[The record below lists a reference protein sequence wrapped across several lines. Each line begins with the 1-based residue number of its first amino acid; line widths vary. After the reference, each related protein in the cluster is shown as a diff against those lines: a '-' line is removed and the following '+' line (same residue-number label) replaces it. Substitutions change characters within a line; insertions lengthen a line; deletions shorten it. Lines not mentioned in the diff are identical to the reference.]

1 MITPSAPSSDES
13 GAAAPQDDARRILD
27 IDDGLDRI
35 MGDRNLY
42 FKLLL
47 RFLHDHDST
56 PRQIRDAIAAERYD
70 TARIKSHTLKGAA
83 GMIGASLM
91 YEAAAALEAALR
103 AHAIVLDQ
111 PLQRLESTLQ
121 QLLAS
126 VSRVLNSSPDGRSI
140 QQGKTT
146 SAPISSPATAP
157 ATDPATQ
164 LLIARLSSCLRE
176 GDGAAIDLLEHS
188 ATLLADSLG
197 VAKYQAVAA
206 AAHEFD
212 FDGALAALQRPG

>member
-1 MITPSAPSSDES
+1 MMKPSAPSSDES
-13 GAAAPQDDARRILD
+13 GAAAPRDDARRILD

-35 MGDRNLY
+35 MGDRTLY

-47 RFLHDHDST
+47 RFLHDHGGT
-56 PRQIRDAIAAERYD
+56 PRQIRDAVAAGRYD
-70 TARIKSHTLKGAA
+70 IARIRSHTLKGAA
-83 GMIGASLM
+83 GMIGAGLM

-103 AHAIVLDQ
+103 AHAIVLEQ
-111 PLQRLESTLQ
+111 PLQRLELTLQ
-121 QLLAS
+121 QLLAT
-126 VSRVLNSSPDGRSI
+126 VSKVLNSSPDGRSI
-140 QQGKTT
+140 HPVSLAATP
-146 SAPISSPATAP
+146 AATA
-157 ATDPATQ
+157 PATQ

-176 GDGAAIDLLEHS
+176 GDGAAIDLLENS

-197 VAKYQAVAA
+197 IAKYQAVAA